1 VFGGDVFCQQTLL
14 RQYTRSTTTSASGAF
29 NIISTN
35 SVNVNLRAY
44 DPNNPTLQF
53 PVYPQSPQAWLFS
66 FERNVFAK
74 NTGYS
79 IFNQVQASTV
89 FDPEGNNLGNY
100 ITRKYYSQ
108 LNPNNANTDKYR
120 EFLPLDFQDNPN
132 NFGPITHLEIVNG
145 ELFTL
150 QQRGFTREFFNATG
164 RLQSAEDGDVLIGD
178 GSVLSRKGLRLTM
191 LGTNQKWS
199 VCKGFTSSGKETI
212 IWVNDEFGCVVRFGA
227 DGTVNISEREM
238 MSVFF
243 RERMRF
249 VIGKDTPAD
258 NQGITTVWDNIG
270 KNFIITQRAW
280 KDSPEWF
287 YNQKYYIGDTV
298 IKNQNDNAIPQIY
311 VCLVDN
317 IAEDGVNVPGTIEG
331 EAYWETIS
339 MENLEYYNTYTV
351 VFNEQKNSFTH
362 RYTFYPKIYHT
373 QNNRYFS
380 PSPYIV
386 ESNNIYRHRDK
397 DVQEITFY
405 GRENVGFTEYIIN
418 YMSRTVKK
426 FIAHAQTALLK
437 PIRVEFETQFISQNG
452 IDNRKTYLDRADF
465 TMRENQ
471 AFSTIKNNLDSQGRN
486 DQPTAPMTGLW
497 LKIRTFFAANEKQ
510 KINDTTVVIRTGQ
523 RNVENP

>member
-1 VFGGDVFCQQTLL
+1 
-14 RQYTRSTTTSASGAF
+14 
-29 NIISTN
+29 
-35 SVNVNLRAY
+35 
-44 DPNNPTLQF
+44 
-53 PVYPQSPQAWLFS
+53 
-66 FERNVFAK
+66 
-74 NTGYS
+74 
-79 IFNQVQASTV
+79 
-89 FDPEGNNLGNY
+89 
-100 ITRKYYSQ
+100 
-108 LNPNNANTDKYR
+108 
-120 EFLPLDFQDNPN
+120 
-132 NFGPITHLEIVNG
+132 
-145 ELFTL
+145 
-150 QQRGFTREFFNATG
+150 
-164 RLQSAEDGDVLIGD
+164 
-178 GSVLSRKGLRLTM
+178 
-191 LGTNQKWS
+191 
-199 VCKGFTSSGKETI
+199 
-212 IWVNDEFGCVVRFGA
+212 
-227 DGTVNISEREM
+227 M

-249 VIGKDTPAD
+249 VIGKDTPAN

-287 YNQKYYIGDTV
+287 YKQKYYIGDTV

-311 VCLVDN
+311 LCLIEN
-317 IAEDGVNVPGTIEG
+317 ISDDFNVPGTQG
-331 EAYWETIS
+331 GNAYWETIS
-339 MENLEYYNTYTV
+339 MDNLDYYNTYTV

-397 DVQEITFY
+397 QVGEITFY
-405 GRENVGFTEYIIN
+405 GRDNVGYTEYIIN

-471 AFSTIKNNLDSQGRN
+471 AFSNIKNNLDSQGRN

>member
-1 VFGGDVFCQQTLL
+1 
-14 RQYTRSTTTSASGAF
+14 
-29 NIISTN
+29 
-35 SVNVNLRAY
+35 
-44 DPNNPTLQF
+44 
-53 PVYPQSPQAWLFS
+53 
-66 FERNVFAK
+66 
-74 NTGYS
+74 
-79 IFNQVQASTV
+79 
-89 FDPEGNNLGNY
+89 
-100 ITRKYYSQ
+100 
-108 LNPNNANTDKYR
+108 
-120 EFLPLDFQDNPN
+120 
-132 NFGPITHLEIVNG
+132 
-145 ELFTL
+145 
-150 QQRGFTREFFNATG
+150 
-164 RLQSAEDGDVLIGD
+164 
-178 GSVLSRKGLRLTM
+178 
-191 LGTNQKWS
+191 

-238 MSVFF
+238 MSTFF
-243 RERMRF
+243 RERMRY

-258 NQGITTVWDNIG
+258 NQGISTVWDNIG

-280 KDSPEWF
+280 KNSPEWITENE
-287 YNQKYYIGDTV
+287 YVVGNSV
-298 IKNQNDNAIPQIY
+298 ILDQTLGVPQIY
-311 VCLVDN
+311 VCLADN
-317 IAEDGVNVPGTIEG
+317 TSDEDNTPGTLG
-331 EAYWETIS
+331 GAAYWEAIS
-339 MENLEYYNTYTV
+339 LEDLDYYNTYTI

-380 PSPYIV
+380 PDPTDSQ
-386 ESNNIYRHRDK
+386 SRAIYRHRDK
-397 DVQEITFY
+397 DANEITFY
-405 GRENVGFTEYIIN
+405 GVPNEGFTEYIIN

-437 PIRVEFETQFISQNG
+437 PKRVEFETQFISQNG

-471 AFSTIKNNLDSQGRN
+471 AFSNIKNNLDSQGRN

>member
-1 VFGGDVFCQQTLL
+1 
-14 RQYTRSTTTSASGAF
+14 
-29 NIISTN
+29 
-35 SVNVNLRAY
+35 
-44 DPNNPTLQF
+44 
-53 PVYPQSPQAWLFS
+53 
-66 FERNVFAK
+66 
-74 NTGYS
+74 
-79 IFNQVQASTV
+79 
-89 FDPEGNNLGNY
+89 
-100 ITRKYYSQ
+100 
-108 LNPNNANTDKYR
+108 
-120 EFLPLDFQDNPN
+120 
-132 NFGPITHLEIVNG
+132 
-145 ELFTL
+145 
-150 QQRGFTREFFNATG
+150 
-164 RLQSAEDGDVLIGD
+164 
-178 GSVLSRKGLRLTM
+178 M

-238 MSVFF
+238 MSTFF

-258 NQGITTVWDNIG
+258 NQGIATVWDNIG

-280 KDSPEWF
+280 KDSPDWITEND
-287 YNQKYYIGDTV
+287 YVVGNSV
-298 IKNQNDNAIPQIY
+298 ILEQTLGVPQIY
-311 VCLVDN
+311 VCLADN
-317 IAEDGVNVPGTIEG
+317 TSDEANTPGTLG
-331 EAYWETIS
+331 GAAYWEAIS
-339 MENLEYYNTYTV
+339 LEDLDYYNTYTI

-380 PSPYIV
+380 PNPITSQSRTIF
-386 ESNNIYRHRDK
+386 RHRDK
-397 DVQEITFY
+397 QVGELMFY
-405 GRENVGFTEYIIN
+405 GVANEGFTEYIIN

-437 PIRVEFETQFISQNG
+437 PIRVEFETQFISENG
-452 IDNRKTYLDRADF
+452 IDNRKTYLDREDF